1 MGLSDDQRAML
12 RLVAQR
18 GEQGYEDI
26 AALKGLS
33 VEEVRAQVAT
43 ALAQLDEE
51 GALAGSAAAPE
62 KPEAAAAPEPAKA
75 AEPTPSEPKAQTS
88 APAAKPKPPPPPPK
102 EPGSSKFSMPTGTGL
117 RAAIAGVVI
126 VVALVVIIVIVSGG
140 GGGDDSTT
148 SSSSG
153 AQTTASG
160 NQPATNSKQVTKA
173 ILTPVGGSDAKGVAI
188 FGRFKNKLA
197 LELAAE
203 GLEQTAK
210 GTSYTVWLAA
220 SPQKMLPLAS
230 TAVPKSGKVGAQF
243 EVPVEVLAYLA
254 DETFSDIVITKTD
267 DATLE
272 ASLSTATKEEKAPA
286 YTGETVLSGIVT
298 GPVVGA
304 QIRQEEK
311 EKEEKGE

>member
-33 VEEVRAQVAT
+33 VEEVRAQVAA
-43 ALAQLDEE
+43 ALAQLDDE
-51 GALAGSAAAPE
+51 GALAESAAAPE
-62 KPEAAAAPEPAKA
+62 PPKA
-75 AEPTPSEPKAQTS
+75 AEPAPP
-88 APAAKPKPPPPPPK
+88 APAAKPKPSPPPPK
-102 EPGSSKFSMPTGTGL
+102 EPGSPKFSMPTGTGL

-126 VVALVVIIVIVSGG
+126 VIALVVIIVIVSSGG
-140 GGGDDSTT
+140 GGEDSTT

-153 AQTTASG
+153 DQTTASG
-160 NQPATNSKQVTKA
+160 NQPATNAKQVTKA
-173 ILTPVGGSDAKGVAI
+173 ILTPVGDSGAKGVAI
-188 FGRFKNKLA
+188 FGRFKSKLA

-230 TAVPKSGKVGAQF
+230 AAVPKSGKVGAQF

-254 DETFSDIVITKTD
+254 NETFSDIVITKTD

-272 ASLSTATKEEKAPA
+272 AALSTATKEKQAPE
-286 YTGETVLSGIVT
+286 YTGETVLSGAVT

-304 QIRQEEK
+304 QVRQEEK
-311 EKEEKGE
+311 EKEE

>member
-18 GEQGYEDI
+18 GDQGYEDI

-33 VEEVRAQVAT
+33 VGEVRAQVAT

-51 GALAGSAAAPE
+51 GALAGSAAASEEP
-62 KPEAAAAPEPAKA
+62 KAPAAPAPEPPKA
-75 AEPTPSEPKAQTS
+75 AEPTP
-88 APAAKPKPPPPPPK
+88 PAAKPKASPSPTKESRSPK
-102 EPGSSKFSMPTGTGL
+102 LSMPTGTGL

-126 VVALVVIIVIVSGG
+126 VIALVVIIVIVSSGG
-140 GGGDDSTT
+140 GGGDSTT

-153 AQTTASG
+153 DQTTASG
-160 NQPATNSKQVTKA
+160 NLPATNSKQVTKA
-173 ILTPVGGSDAKGVAI
+173 ILTPVGGGDAKGVAI
-188 FGRFKNKLA
+188 FGRFKSKLA

-230 TAVPKSGKVGAQF
+230 TAVPRSGKVGAQF

-272 ASLSTATKEEKAPA
+272 ASLSTATKEEKAPE
-286 YTGETVLSGIVT
+286 YTGETVLSGTVT

>member
-33 VEEVRAQVAT
+33 VEDVRAQVAA
-43 ALAQLDEE
+43 ALGQLDDE
-51 GALAGSAAAPE
+51 GALAGSAAAE
-62 KPEAAAAPEPAKA
+62 KP
-75 AEPTPSEPKAQTS
+75 
-88 APAAKPKPPPPPPK
+88 PAAKPEKPASAAPEAKEPPK
-102 EPGSSKFSMPTGTGL
+102 PAPAPAAPAPAAAPKSPRKKPSMPSRSGL
-117 RAAIAGVVI
+117 RAAIAAGVI
-126 VVALVVIIVIVSGG
+126 VIALIVIIGIVSSS

-148 SSSSG
+148 GASSG
-153 AQTTASG
+153 DQTTAAS
-160 NQPATNSKQVTKA
+160 NKPTTDSKQVTKA
-173 ILTPVGGSDAKGVAI
+173 ILNEVGGSGAKGVAI

-203 GLEQTAK
+203 GLEATPK

-230 TAVPKSGKVGAQF
+230 TAVPSSGKIGAQF

-254 DETFSDIVITKTD
+254 SETFSDIVVTRTD

-272 ASLSTATKEEKAPA
+272 TALAAATKAKEAPE
-286 YTGETVLSGIVT
+286 YTGESVLSGTVT

-304 QIRQEEK
+304 QVRQEEK
-311 EKEEKGE
+311 KEEG